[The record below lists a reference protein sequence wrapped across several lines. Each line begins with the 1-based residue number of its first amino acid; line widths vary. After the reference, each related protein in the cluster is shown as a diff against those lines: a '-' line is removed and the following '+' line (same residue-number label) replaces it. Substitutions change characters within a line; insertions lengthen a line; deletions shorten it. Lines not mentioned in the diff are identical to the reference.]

1 MNILKLKTLAIG
13 ILFVL
18 CMNTSG
24 CGYILHPERRNSG
37 HSNRL
42 DPTIVTFDCLWLL
55 PGLIPGI
62 VALIVDSV
70 HDTWYYGPGEARKL

>member
-18 CMNTSG
+18 LVNTSG
-24 CGYILHPERRNSG
+24 CGYILHPERRKSA

-62 VALIVDSV
+62 VALIVDAV